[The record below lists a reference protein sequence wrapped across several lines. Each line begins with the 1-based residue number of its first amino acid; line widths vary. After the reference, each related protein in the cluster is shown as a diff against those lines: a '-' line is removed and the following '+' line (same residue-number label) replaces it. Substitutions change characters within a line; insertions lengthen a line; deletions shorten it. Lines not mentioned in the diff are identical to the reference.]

1 MPIID
6 SSGKVI
12 GIISERD
19 IARKIHQENFS
30 NNELVTN
37 IMTKK
42 IISCD
47 LNISVTELMETMTE
61 KKIRHMLIMNND
73 ELKCI
78 VSIGDVVNH
87 LIENYK
93 EENKNLKLRV
103 AAMRKEGDN
112 FQYAIGFDDNVTQ
125 NDRILNIDEIE
136 IVISNISLEL
146 CDGMTI
152 DYVELEKNKF
162 NFIFLNPKDPNY
174 VKPKE

>member
-1 MPIID
+1 MAGRLVRKLAERDCYSLGENDTLKTASEALAKNNLGAMPIID

-73 ELKCI
+73 ELKGI

-93 EENKNLKLRV
+93 EENENLR
-103 AAMRKEGDN
+103 
-112 FQYAIGFDDNVTQ
+112 
-125 NDRILNIDEIE
+125 
-136 IVISNISLEL
+136 
-146 CDGMTI
+146 
-152 DYVELEKNKF
+152 
-162 NFIFLNPKDPNY
+162 NY
-174 VKPKE
+174 INNS

>member
-1 MPIID
+1 MAGRLVRKLAKRDCYSLGENDTLKTASEALAKNNLGAMPILT
-6 SSGKVI
+6 SNGKVI

-19 IARKIHQENFS
+19 IARKIHQPSFS
-30 NNELVTN
+30 NEEPATN

-73 ELKCI
+73 ELKGI

-93 EENKNLKLRV
+93 EENENLR
-103 AAMRKEGDN
+103 
-112 FQYAIGFDDNVTQ
+112 
-125 NDRILNIDEIE
+125 
-136 IVISNISLEL
+136 
-146 CDGMTI
+146 
-152 DYVELEKNKF
+152 
-162 NFIFLNPKDPNY
+162 NY
-174 VKPKE
+174 INNS

>member
-1 MPIID
+1 MAGRLVRKLAERDCYSLGENDTLKTTSEALAKNNLGAMPIIN

-73 ELKCI
+73 ELKGI

-93 EENKNLKLRV
+93 EENENLR
-103 AAMRKEGDN
+103 
-112 FQYAIGFDDNVTQ
+112 
-125 NDRILNIDEIE
+125 
-136 IVISNISLEL
+136 
-146 CDGMTI
+146 
-152 DYVELEKNKF
+152 
-162 NFIFLNPKDPNY
+162 NY
-174 VKPKE
+174 INNS

>member
-1 MPIID
+1 MAGRLVRKLAERDCYSLGENDTLKTTSEALAKNNLGAMPIID

-19 IARKIHQENFS
+19 IARKIHQASFS
-30 NNELVTN
+30 NEELVTK

-73 ELKCI
+73 ELKGI

-93 EENKNLKLRV
+93 EENENLR
-103 AAMRKEGDN
+103 
-112 FQYAIGFDDNVTQ
+112 
-125 NDRILNIDEIE
+125 
-136 IVISNISLEL
+136 
-146 CDGMTI
+146 
-152 DYVELEKNKF
+152 
-162 NFIFLNPKDPNY
+162 NY
-174 VKPKE
+174 INNS

>member
-1 MPIID
+1 MAGRLVRKLAERDCYSLGENDTLKTTSEALAKNNLGAMPIID

-73 ELKCI
+73 ELKGI

-93 EENKNLKLRV
+93 EENENLR
-103 AAMRKEGDN
+103 
-112 FQYAIGFDDNVTQ
+112 
-125 NDRILNIDEIE
+125 
-136 IVISNISLEL
+136 
-146 CDGMTI
+146 
-152 DYVELEKNKF
+152 
-162 NFIFLNPKDPNY
+162 NY
-174 VKPKE
+174 INNS

>member
-1 MPIID
+1 MAGRLVRKLAERDCYSLGENDTLKTTSEALAKNNLGAMPILA

-30 NNELVTN
+30 NDELVTN

-42 IISCD
+42 IIYCD

-73 ELKCI
+73 ELKGI

-93 EENKNLKLRV
+93 EENENLR
-103 AAMRKEGDN
+103 
-112 FQYAIGFDDNVTQ
+112 
-125 NDRILNIDEIE
+125 
-136 IVISNISLEL
+136 
-146 CDGMTI
+146 
-152 DYVELEKNKF
+152 
-162 NFIFLNPKDPNY
+162 NY
-174 VKPKE
+174 INNS

>member
-1 MPIID
+1 MDMAGRLVRKLAERDCYSLGENDTLKIASETLAKNNLGAMPILA

-73 ELKCI
+73 ELKGV

-93 EENKNLKLRV
+93 EENENLR
-103 AAMRKEGDN
+103 
-112 FQYAIGFDDNVTQ
+112 
-125 NDRILNIDEIE
+125 
-136 IVISNISLEL
+136 
-146 CDGMTI
+146 
-152 DYVELEKNKF
+152 
-162 NFIFLNPKDPNY
+162 NY
-174 VKPKE
+174 INNS

>member
-1 MPIID
+1 MAGRLVRKLAKRDCYSLGENDTLKTASEALAKNNLGAMPILT
-6 SSGKVI
+6 SNGKVI

-19 IARKIHQENFS
+19 IARKSHQASFS
-30 NNELVTN
+30 NEEPVTN

-73 ELKCI
+73 ELKGI

-93 EENKNLKLRV
+93 EENENLR
-103 AAMRKEGDN
+103 
-112 FQYAIGFDDNVTQ
+112 
-125 NDRILNIDEIE
+125 
-136 IVISNISLEL
+136 
-146 CDGMTI
+146 
-152 DYVELEKNKF
+152 
-162 NFIFLNPKDPNY
+162 NY
-174 VKPKE
+174 INNS

>member
-42 IISCD
+42 IIYCD
-47 LNISVTELMETMTE
+47 LNVSVTELMETMTE

-73 ELKCI
+73 ELKGI

-93 EENKNLKLRV
+93 EENENLR
-103 AAMRKEGDN
+103 
-112 FQYAIGFDDNVTQ
+112 
-125 NDRILNIDEIE
+125 
-136 IVISNISLEL
+136 
-146 CDGMTI
+146 
-152 DYVELEKNKF
+152 
-162 NFIFLNPKDPNY
+162 NY
-174 VKPKE
+174 INNS

>member
-1 MPIID
+1 MAGRLVRKLAKRDCYSLGENDTLKTTSEALAKNNLGAMPIID

-73 ELKCI
+73 ELKGI

-93 EENKNLKLRV
+93 EENENLR
-103 AAMRKEGDN
+103 
-112 FQYAIGFDDNVTQ
+112 
-125 NDRILNIDEIE
+125 
-136 IVISNISLEL
+136 
-146 CDGMTI
+146 
-152 DYVELEKNKF
+152 
-162 NFIFLNPKDPNY
+162 NY
-174 VKPKE
+174 INNS

>member
-1 MPIID
+1 MAGRLVRKLAERDCYSLGENDTLKTTSEALAKNNLGAMPILD
-6 SSGKVI
+6 SNGKVI

-73 ELKCI
+73 ELKGI

-93 EENKNLKLRV
+93 EENENLR
-103 AAMRKEGDN
+103 
-112 FQYAIGFDDNVTQ
+112 
-125 NDRILNIDEIE
+125 
-136 IVISNISLEL
+136 
-146 CDGMTI
+146 
-152 DYVELEKNKF
+152 
-162 NFIFLNPKDPNY
+162 NY
-174 VKPKE
+174 INNS

>member
-1 MPIID
+1 MAGKLVRKLAKRDCYSLGEKDTLKTASEALAKNNLGAMPILA

-19 IARKIHQENFS
+19 IARKIHQASFS
-30 NNELVTN
+30 NKEPVTN

-61 KKIRHMLIMNND
+61 KKIRHMLIMSRN
-73 ELKCI
+73 ELKGI

-93 EENKNLKLRV
+93 EENENLR
-103 AAMRKEGDN
+103 
-112 FQYAIGFDDNVTQ
+112 
-125 NDRILNIDEIE
+125 
-136 IVISNISLEL
+136 
-146 CDGMTI
+146 
-152 DYVELEKNKF
+152 
-162 NFIFLNPKDPNY
+162 NY
-174 VKPKE
+174 INNS

>member
-1 MPIID
+1 MVRKLAERDCYSLGENDTLKTTSEALAKNNLGAMPIID

-73 ELKCI
+73 ELKGI

-93 EENKNLKLRV
+93 EENENLR
-103 AAMRKEGDN
+103 
-112 FQYAIGFDDNVTQ
+112 
-125 NDRILNIDEIE
+125 
-136 IVISNISLEL
+136 
-146 CDGMTI
+146 
-152 DYVELEKNKF
+152 
-162 NFIFLNPKDPNY
+162 NY
-174 VKPKE
+174 INNS

>member
-1 MPIID
+1 MAGRLVRKLAKRDCYSLGENDTLKTASEALAKNNLGAMPILT
-6 SSGKVI
+6 SNGKVI

-19 IARKIHQENFS
+19 IARKIHQASF
-30 NNELVTN
+30 NNEEPVTN

-73 ELKCI
+73 ELKGI

-93 EENKNLKLRV
+93 EENENLR
-103 AAMRKEGDN
+103 
-112 FQYAIGFDDNVTQ
+112 
-125 NDRILNIDEIE
+125 
-136 IVISNISLEL
+136 
-146 CDGMTI
+146 
-152 DYVELEKNKF
+152 
-162 NFIFLNPKDPNY
+162 NY
-174 VKPKE
+174 INNS

>member
-1 MPIID
+1 MPILT
-6 SSGKVI
+6 SNGKVI

-19 IARKIHQENFS
+19 IARKIHQASFS
-30 NNELVTN
+30 NEAPVTN

-73 ELKCI
+73 ELKGI

-93 EENKNLKLRV
+93 EENENLR
-103 AAMRKEGDN
+103 
-112 FQYAIGFDDNVTQ
+112 
-125 NDRILNIDEIE
+125 
-136 IVISNISLEL
+136 
-146 CDGMTI
+146 
-152 DYVELEKNKF
+152 
-162 NFIFLNPKDPNY
+162 NY
-174 VKPKE
+174 INNS

>member
-1 MPIID
+1 MAGRLVRKLAKRDCYSLGENDTLKTASEALAKNNLGAMPILA

-19 IARKIHQENFS
+19 IARKIHQASFS
-30 NNELVTN
+30 NEELATN

-73 ELKCI
+73 ELKGI

-93 EENKNLKLRV
+93 EENENLR
-103 AAMRKEGDN
+103 
-112 FQYAIGFDDNVTQ
+112 
-125 NDRILNIDEIE
+125 
-136 IVISNISLEL
+136 
-146 CDGMTI
+146 
-152 DYVELEKNKF
+152 
-162 NFIFLNPKDPNY
+162 NY
-174 VKPKE
+174 INNS

>member
-1 MPIID
+1 MAGRLVRKLAERDCYSLGENDTLKTTSEALAKNNLGAMPIID

-73 ELKCI
+73 ELKGI
-78 VSIGDVVNH
+78 V
-87 LIENYK
+87 
-93 EENKNLKLRV
+93 
-103 AAMRKEGDN
+103 
-112 FQYAIGFDDNVTQ
+112 
-125 NDRILNIDEIE
+125 
-136 IVISNISLEL
+136 
-146 CDGMTI
+146 
-152 DYVELEKNKF
+152 
-162 NFIFLNPKDPNY
+162 
-174 VKPKE
+174 

>member
-1 MPIID
+1 MAGRLVRKLAERDCYSLGENDTLKTASEALAKNNLGAMPVLA

-19 IARKIHQENFS
+19 IARKIYQESFS

-73 ELKCI
+73 ELKGI

-93 EENKNLKLRV
+93 EENENLR
-103 AAMRKEGDN
+103 
-112 FQYAIGFDDNVTQ
+112 
-125 NDRILNIDEIE
+125 
-136 IVISNISLEL
+136 
-146 CDGMTI
+146 
-152 DYVELEKNKF
+152 
-162 NFIFLNPKDPNY
+162 NY
-174 VKPKE
+174 INNS

>member
-1 MPIID
+1 MAGRLVRKLAERDCYSLGENDTLKTTSEALAKNNLGAMPIID
-6 SSGKVI
+6 SGGKVI

-73 ELKCI
+73 ELKGI

-93 EENKNLKLRV
+93 EENENLR
-103 AAMRKEGDN
+103 
-112 FQYAIGFDDNVTQ
+112 
-125 NDRILNIDEIE
+125 
-136 IVISNISLEL
+136 
-146 CDGMTI
+146 
-152 DYVELEKNKF
+152 
-162 NFIFLNPKDPNY
+162 NY
-174 VKPKE
+174 INNS

>member
-1 MPIID
+1 MAGRLVRKLAKRDCYSLGENDTLKTASEALAKNNLGAMPILTC
-6 SSGKVI
+6 SGKVI

-19 IARKIHQENFS
+19 IARKIHQASF
-30 NNELVTN
+30 NNEEPVTN

-73 ELKCI
+73 ELKGI

-93 EENKNLKLRV
+93 EENENLR
-103 AAMRKEGDN
+103 
-112 FQYAIGFDDNVTQ
+112 
-125 NDRILNIDEIE
+125 
-136 IVISNISLEL
+136 
-146 CDGMTI
+146 
-152 DYVELEKNKF
+152 
-162 NFIFLNPKDPNY
+162 NY
-174 VKPKE
+174 INNS

>member
-1 MPIID
+1 MAGRLVRKLAERDCYSLGENDTLKTTSEALAKNNLGAMPIID

-30 NNELVTN
+30 NNEPVTN

-73 ELKCI
+73 ELKGI

-93 EENKNLKLRV
+93 EENENLR
-103 AAMRKEGDN
+103 
-112 FQYAIGFDDNVTQ
+112 
-125 NDRILNIDEIE
+125 
-136 IVISNISLEL
+136 
-146 CDGMTI
+146 
-152 DYVELEKNKF
+152 
-162 NFIFLNPKDPNY
+162 NY
-174 VKPKE
+174 INNS

>member
-1 MPIID
+1 MAGRLVRKLAERDCYSLGENDTLKTTSEALAKNNLGAMPIID

-47 LNISVTELMETMTE
+47 LNISVTELMETMTG

-73 ELKCI
+73 ELKGI

-93 EENKNLKLRV
+93 EENENLR
-103 AAMRKEGDN
+103 
-112 FQYAIGFDDNVTQ
+112 
-125 NDRILNIDEIE
+125 
-136 IVISNISLEL
+136 
-146 CDGMTI
+146 
-152 DYVELEKNKF
+152 
-162 NFIFLNPKDPNY
+162 NY
-174 VKPKE
+174 INNS

>member
-1 MPIID
+1 MAGRLVRKLAERDCYSLGENDTLKTASEALAKNNLGAMPILA

-19 IARKIHQENFS
+19 IARKIYQESFS

-73 ELKCI
+73 ELKGI

-93 EENKNLKLRV
+93 EENENLR
-103 AAMRKEGDN
+103 
-112 FQYAIGFDDNVTQ
+112 
-125 NDRILNIDEIE
+125 
-136 IVISNISLEL
+136 
-146 CDGMTI
+146 
-152 DYVELEKNKF
+152 
-162 NFIFLNPKDPNY
+162 NY
-174 VKPKE
+174 INNS

>member
-1 MPIID
+1 MAGRLVRKLAKRDCYSLGENDTLKTTSEALAKNNLGAMPIID

-47 LNISVTELMETMTE
+47 LNIFITELMETMTE

-73 ELKCI
+73 ELKGI

-93 EENKNLKLRV
+93 EENENLR
-103 AAMRKEGDN
+103 
-112 FQYAIGFDDNVTQ
+112 
-125 NDRILNIDEIE
+125 
-136 IVISNISLEL
+136 
-146 CDGMTI
+146 
-152 DYVELEKNKF
+152 
-162 NFIFLNPKDPNY
+162 NY
-174 VKPKE
+174 INNS

>member
-1 MPIID
+1 MAGRLVRKLAERDCYSLGENDTLKTTSEALAKNNLGAMPIID

-61 KKIRHMLIMNND
+61 KKVRHMLIMNND
-73 ELKCI
+73 ELKGI

-93 EENKNLKLRV
+93 EENENLR
-103 AAMRKEGDN
+103 
-112 FQYAIGFDDNVTQ
+112 
-125 NDRILNIDEIE
+125 
-136 IVISNISLEL
+136 
-146 CDGMTI
+146 
-152 DYVELEKNKF
+152 
-162 NFIFLNPKDPNY
+162 NY
-174 VKPKE
+174 INNS